1 MEFCQVRL
9 EAHQH
14 GATMYVVGLLADL
27 AASRAEALIAQVP
40 IGTAV
45 IRVDLRGVLL
55 IDPRA
60 FVRIARSL
68 NHWRDLRRGRVMI
81 EFPERS
87 APRTP
92 VRPQLIAPHTFGAP
106 PPVHPTA
113 ATASAMMR

>member
-14 GATMYVVGLLADL
+14 GATLYVVGLLADL
-27 AASRAEALIAQVP
+27 AASRAEALIAHVP

-45 IRVDLRGVLL
+45 IRVDLRGVFL

-60 FVRIARSL
+60 FVRVARAL
-68 NHWRDLRRGRVMI
+68 NHWRDFRHGRVTI

-87 APRTP
+87 AARTP
-92 VRPQLIAPHTFGAP
+92 VRPQLIAPHPFGSSRI
-106 PPVHPTA
+106 VHPNLPCLGY
-113 ATASAMMR
+113 